1 MRNKTLLQSALA
13 LGAIASL
20 FVANSAS
27 AFCGFYVSG
36 AGEKLFNNATQ
47 VVIMRDGMRTVLSM
61 QNNYQGPP
69 SNFAMVVPV
78 PVVLQKENV
87 KTLPKEIFSRVDQLA
102 APRLVEYWEQDPCYQ
117 PEYEGRRERSAP
129 GKARAAAP
137 SPAAEAK
144 DNRVVIEAQFTVGEY
159 EVLVLSAKD
168 AGGLD
173 SWLKDNGYKI
183 PEGSEPYFRP
193 YIESGSK
200 FFVAKVD
207 ATKVK
212 FENGMATLSPLR
224 FHYDSDKFNLP
235 IRLGL
240 VNASSAQ
247 DLIVHILAKQK
258 RFEVSNYPNVTI
270 PTNLDVTEKTRDNF
284 GPFYAALFDRT
295 LEKNPKAVI
304 TEYSWDAGS
313 CDPCPT
319 PALTPS
325 ELSTLGADV
334 LSEAS
339 DGTTP
344 AAPVPTPVPPGR
356 AVAPGA
362 APVAPPPMRR
372 PPRPWF
378 NNNFVLTRMHARYTK
393 ESLGEDLVFK
403 EAPAIAGGRE
413 FMGKGGKLEEGAVP
427 YSINNFQGRYAM
439 RHPWTGPMTCAN
451 PVRGRW
457 GGPPSHVQR
466 ELSGQTGGAKAAT
479 NLAFV
484 KRGGVELASFLQRD
498 VSELDLAG
506 KGGANSGVGPD
517 PLAALTKVPPGMGNT
532 PRKTATT
539 LSPAEPPNPG
549 FLAFFVAPFLFGLL
563 SSLMGKK
570 KP

>member
-1 MRNKTLLQSALA
+1 MNKLAKYTLTAVLAAGAMLSAA
-13 LGAIASL
+13 PAK
-20 FVANSAS
+20 

-36 AGEKLFNNATQ
+36 AGEKMFNNATQ
-47 VVIMRDGMRTVLSM
+47 VVIMREGMRTVLSM

-87 KTLPKEIFSRVDQLA
+87 KTLPQDIFSRVDQLA
-102 APRLVEYWEQDPCYQ
+102 APRLVEYWEQDPCFQ
-117 PEYEGRRERSAP
+117 PDYGHIGMRARGAAIPPPAP
-129 GKARAAAP
+129 LAAA
-137 SPAAEAK
+137 AMRDE
-144 DNRVVIEAQFTVGEY
+144 RVVIEAQFTVGEY
-159 EVLVLSAKD
+159 EVVILSAKD

-207 ATKVK
+207 VSKVK
-212 FENGMATLSPLR
+212 FADGMATLSPLR

-240 VNASSAQ
+240 VNASGAQ

-258 RFEVSNYPNVTI
+258 RYEVANYPNVTI
-270 PTNLDVTEKTRDNF
+270 PTNLDVSDKARDNF

-295 LEKNPKAVI
+295 LEKNPKAII

-325 ELSTLGADV
+325 ELATLGADA
-334 LSEAS
+334 LT
-339 DGTTP
+339 DGDG
-344 AAPVPTPVPPGR
+344 ANPGIGMPMPQQ
-356 AVAPGA
+356 PGA
-362 APVAPPPMRR
+362 RTPNAPPAPLRAPPPRR
-372 PPRPWF
+372 FWGGG
-378 NNNFVLTRMHARYTK
+378 NFVLTRLHARYTK
-393 ESLGEDLVFK
+393 DSLGEDMVFR
-403 EAPAIAGGRE
+403 EAASIAGGRE
-413 FMGKGGKLEEGAVP
+413 FMGQGGKLEEGAVP
-427 YSINNFQGRYAM
+427 YPMNNFQGRYAM
-439 RHPWTGPMTCAN
+439 RHPWTGPITCAN
-451 PVRGRW
+451 PVRNRW
-457 GGPPSHVQR
+457 GGPPSHVEASMRGTQP
-466 ELSGQTGGAKAAT
+466 KAAT

-498 VSELDLAG
+498 VPELGIVG
-506 KGGANSGVGPD
+506 KGDRSTGVGPD
-517 PLAALTKVPPGMGNT
+517 PNAGRLPVGGGIGGPTSALRAPSLGAPHD
-532 PRKTATT
+532 
-539 LSPAEPPNPG
+539 PNG
-549 FLAFFVAPFLFGLL
+549 GELAFYLVPFAFGLL
-563 SSLMGKK
+563 SAALMRGKK
-570 KP
+570 S